1 MTLVLPAGFRPLP
14 FNAALGLPQQVR
26 VQVGRRALTVTLV
39 ALTADI
45 VGALTA
51 EPTRTVVDG
60 AEEFTPRE
68 APDGEEGRPD
78 GERGNG
84 VRTGLTASPP
94 GALDTAAVRPYLVV
108 LEAGRLIGSAP
119 VVVGRPLAF
128 GSSAGTGLVIEIL
141 VAELVLAA
149 GALVEPAEVGSRV
162 LAGFREH
169 GGSAPPPA
177 RLVRADEGSPY
188 DLLV

>member
-14 FNAALGLPQQVR
+14 FNAALGLPQQVH
-26 VQVGRRALTVTLV
+26 VQAGRRALTVTLV

-51 EPTRTVVDG
+51 EPVRTVTDG
-60 AEEFTPRE
+60 AEESAPRGSPIGE
-68 APDGEEGRPD
+68 DGKGIRA
-78 GERGNG
+78 
-84 VRTGLTASPP
+84 GLTAPPP
-94 GALDTAAVRPYLVV
+94 GALETAAVRPYLVV

-128 GSSAGTGLVIEIL
+128 GSSADTGLVIEIL

-149 GALVEPAEVGSRV
+149 RALVEPAEVGSRI
-162 LAGFREH
+162 LAGFRER
-169 GGSAPPPA
+169 GGGMPLPA
-177 RLVRADEGSPY
+177 RPARADEGSPY